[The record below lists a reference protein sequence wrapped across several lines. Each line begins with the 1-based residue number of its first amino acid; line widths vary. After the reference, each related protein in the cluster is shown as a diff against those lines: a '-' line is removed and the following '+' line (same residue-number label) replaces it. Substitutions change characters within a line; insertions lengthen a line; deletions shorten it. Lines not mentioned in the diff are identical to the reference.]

1 MELYIVVEEHS
12 KISRSF
18 RLELCTSLVQHTHAH
33 TPSIELPSMY
43 DTMAHTFDTHTHTY
57 MYAHTGISKE
67 AASELISLVS
77 ILLPCRDKYLLS
89 SSDAVR
95 PWTDIHDKHGSA
107 VSR

>member
-1 MELYIVVEEHS
+1 MALHTVVEEHS
-12 KISRSF
+12 KISGSF
-18 RLELCTSLVQHTHAH
+18 RLELCTSLVQHTR
-33 TPSIELPSMY
+33 TQSIELPSMY

-89 SSDAVR
+89 SSDGVR
-95 PWTDIHDKHGSA
+95 PWTDIHDKHSSA